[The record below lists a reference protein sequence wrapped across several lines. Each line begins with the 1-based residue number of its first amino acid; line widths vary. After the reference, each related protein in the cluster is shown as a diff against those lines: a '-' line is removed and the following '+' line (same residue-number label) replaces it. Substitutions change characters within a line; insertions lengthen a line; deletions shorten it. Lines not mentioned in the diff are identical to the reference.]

1 MTILISVFLLNFRKK
16 RKLDFINFFSFFFY
30 FCSILFPIF
39 PPWFLTLQPWFPAF
53 PPPHSPHSHS
63 VLYSAN
69 KELEFVFR
77 NLKSDLN
84 NALAWFN
91 INSLKANPGRFQ
103 FMVLGTKEAD
113 SFVLN
118 IGKNKI
124 WSSTEIT
131 LLGVNIDKFI

>member
-1 MTILISVFLLNFRKK
+1 MTILISVFFLNFRKK
-16 RKLDFINFFSFFFY
+16 RKLDFINFFSFF
-30 FCSILFPIF
+30 SISIPSYSPYSHPDSSHFNPDS
-39 PPWFLTLQPWFPAF
+39 PHSH
-53 PPPHSPHSHS
+53 PPHSPHSHP

-69 KELEFVFR
+69 KELELVFR

-124 WSSTEIT
+124 
-131 LLGVNIDKFI
+131 

>member
-1 MTILISVFLLNFRKK
+1 MTIVISVFLLSFRKK
-16 RKLDFINFFSFFFY
+16 RKLDFINFFSFF
-30 FCSILFPIF
+30 SISVPSYSPYSHPDSSHFNPD
-39 PPWFLTLQPWFPAF
+39 
-53 PPPHSPHSHS
+53 SPHSHP

-69 KELEFVFR
+69 KELELVFR

-124 WSSTEIT
+124 
-131 LLGVNIDKFI
+131 